1 MGSNLANMLLKGQGG
16 PKGEAKARGLFA
28 KAFAAGDPDATYNL
42 ALMLR
47 EGERGPKDEAKARD
61 KVSDAVFG
69 GERGSRV
76 PSLLLVARVAS
87 HNAGNIH
94 T

>member
-1 MGSNLANMLLKGQGG
+1 MPSLLLHGSRTEDAN
-16 PKGEAKARGLFA
+16 
-28 KAFAAGDPDATYNL
+28 AAGWFRVGRNIGEVRVFGLRVSATANVV
-42 ALMLR
+42 R
-47 EGERGPKDEAKARD
+47 DEALDD
-61 KVSDAVFG
+61 KLSDALFER
-69 GERGSRV
+69 ERGSRV